1 MTKAELVQKIYEK
14 SQLATKAQAQ
24 AALESLVDIL
34 STAMKTGDSVAF
46 TGFGS
51 FRVIERAA
59 RKGRN
64 PRTGTEISIPAG
76 KAVKFTPG
84 KLLKESIR

>member
-1 MTKAELVQKIYEK
+1 MTKAVLVQKIQEK
-14 SQLATKAQAQ
+14 SSLQTKAQAESVLN
-24 AALESLVDIL
+24 ALVSTLIEAMNAGESVTL
-34 STAMKTGDSVAF
+34 

-51 FRVIERAA
+51 FKVTQRAA

-64 PRTGTEISIPAG
+64 PRTGKEIHIPAG

-84 KLLKESIR
+84 KTLKDSVK